1 MKKILLLCTVFS
13 IIGSRA
19 QTLMSRNYNG
29 LTVGN
34 IGTNIAGSATGQGG
48 MITEYTNGAAPTTSN
63 NAAATNG
70 QIVANDAV
78 HSNVLQFVGPNGDK
92 GGRFI
97 WEAGL
102 PTLWNART
110 ATNNIIEIEV
120 ELYTGAGGIS
130 SKNSVG
136 ISLYGN
142 SGNVIPVGFRFN
154 PNTLEFSGQ
163 AYYATDQLDGAT
175 YGTYNIT
182 LGTAEAPNFLLPAN
196 TWVKIGISY
205 NTVTREIIWKTST
218 GLNAFLEG
226 VQERKVAADG
236 TVTFSALAPLEVD
249 YVIVNGSTA
258 AAPNT
263 AAATVLFDN
272 FNVKASSTD
281 TLLGLGTIIISNK
294 FVISPNPT
302 SDFIN
307 ISNSENINVN
317 NVSISDLNGRIVKE
331 SKFINVSNIQMN
343 LASLVPGMYMMSITS
358 EKGTETMKVMKN

>member
-1 MKKILLLCTVFS
+1 MKKILLLCTLFS
-13 IIGSRA
+13 IIGLRA

-34 IGTNIAGSATGQGG
+34 IGTNIAGSATGEGG
-48 MITEYTNGAAPTTSN
+48 MITEYTNGVAPTTSN

-97 WEAGL
+97 WENGL
-102 PTLWNART
+102 PALWSSRA
-110 ATNNIIEIEV
+110 ATSNIIEIEV
-120 ELYTGAGGIS
+120 ELYTSTGAIN
-130 SKNSVG
+130 SKNLVG
-136 ISLYGN
+136 LSLYGN
-142 SGNVIPVGFRFN
+142 SFDIIPVGFRFN

-226 VQERKVAADG
+226 VQERKVAADN
-236 TVTFSALAPLEVD
+236 TVTFSPISPLEID
-249 YVIVNGSTA
+249 YFISNGSTA
-258 AAPNT
+258 AIPNT

-272 FNVKASSTD
+272 LNVKASSTD
-281 TLLGLGTIIISNK
+281 TLLGLGSNIISNK

-302 SDFIN
+302 SDFVT
-307 ISNSENINVN
+307 ISNSDNIN

-331 SKFINVSNIQMN
+331 SKFINVSSIQIN